1 MLNSLDALILVFIG
15 LTVAGL
21 LAILLMF
28 LLKNPTAKKI
38 AFYFSAA
45 LGMILAILK
54 ALSTPYSHLSETILG
69 WGFGLLSIVALLIT
83 VLGKSE
89 SKFKL
94 AQLLVTISVIA
105 GMILTFII

>member
-1 MLNSLDALILVFIG
+1 MMKTNSVLPSYFQSFNRVSLEFFRIALNISSELH
-15 LTVAGL
+15 
-21 LAILLMF
+21 
-28 LLKNPTAKKI
+28 
-38 AFYFSAA
+38 
-45 LGMILAILK
+45 AILK
-54 ALSTPYSHLSETILG
+54 ALPTPYSHLSETILG

-83 VLGKSE
+83 ILGKSE

>member
-1 MLNSLDALILVFIG
+1 MLSWHYKETHTNESED
-15 LTVAGL
+15 
-21 LAILLMF
+21 
-28 LLKNPTAKKI
+28 KKI
-38 AFYFSAA
+38 AFYFSTA

-69 WGFGLLSIVALLIT
+69 WGFGLLSIIALLIA

-94 AQLLVTISVIA
+94 AQILVTISVIA